1 MDGVQLLTTM
11 KETVPKM
18 VRIIITG
25 YPSLQNAIEAV
36 NKGADGYVIKPFNM
50 DSVLNTIKEHLQKQR
65 EEKKYSEE
73 KVREFV
79 ETRAAELESRKVR

>member
-1 MDGVQLLTTM
+1 
-11 KETVPKM
+11 M

-36 NKGADGYVIKPFNM
+36 NKGADGYVIKPFNI
-50 DSVLNTIKEHLQKQR
+50 DNVLNTIKEHLQKQR

-79 ETRAAELESRKVR
+79 ETRATELESRKAR

>member
-1 MDGVQLLTTM
+1 
-11 KETVPKM
+11 M

-79 ETRAAELESRKVR
+79 ETRAAELESRKAR

>member
-1 MDGVQLLTTM
+1 M